1 MAVKRQDAW
10 TTEDDLILAEI
21 TLRHIREGGTQ
32 LSAFEEVAERLG
44 RTPAACGFRWNS
56 AVRKQY
62 DAAIQI
68 AKSQRQKRSQ
78 ERVRISSTSSL
89 SHSSVNMSQQS
100 MPRIEFEEY
109 QEGSDPVYSLDHI
122 IRYLRQHKNE
132 MTELKRQQKQL
143 EKELMEREEY
153 LARLQ
158 HENQEMK
165 NQLNH
170 VERDYRMVND
180 DYRMLVQIMDRA
192 RKLSILSEEE
202 EEAKS
207 RFRMEAN
214 GNLERVDK

>member
-1 MAVKRQDAW
+1 MTVKRQDAW
-10 TTEDDLILAEI
+10 TAEDDLILAEV

-68 AKSQRQKRSQ
+68 AKSQRQKRNQ
-78 ERVRISSTSSL
+78 ERVRISSSQTL
-89 SHSSVNMSQQS
+89 PDTSVNMNIPAS
-100 MPRIEFEEY
+100 RVEFEEY
-109 QEGSDPVYSLDHI
+109 KDLSDPIYSLDHI

-143 EKELMEREEY
+143 EKELVEREEY

-158 HENQEMK
+158 RENQEMK
-165 NQLNH
+165 HQLNH
-170 VERDYRMVND
+170 VEKDYRMVND

-202 EEAKS
+202 DLTKS